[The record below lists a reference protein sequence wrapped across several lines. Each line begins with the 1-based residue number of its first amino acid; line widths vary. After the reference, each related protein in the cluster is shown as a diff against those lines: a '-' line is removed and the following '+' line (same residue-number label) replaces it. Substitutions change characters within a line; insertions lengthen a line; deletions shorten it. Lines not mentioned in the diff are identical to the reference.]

1 MGKLKKVGIF
11 LFLALGASALASCN
25 KETEQP
31 PIVEQPPVETVEE
44 LTLSSIT
51 LDTTNT
57 KTKYYLG
64 EVFTADGLKVTSNF
78 VKYVDGSPEAVKKDC
93 TDFYLNTEE
102 INMNKVGDYPVEVI
116 YRVGTKKVSNTYTIS
131 VKSSLFDE
139 SNVKYAS
146 GLEIKYSGTLDLLID
161 DTFTF
166 RTNALTA
173 KVHYFQNGAEVED
186 KAIAYTKINI
196 DYSAVDTSKVGT
208 YLIKY
213 SYSEP
218 VVING
223 VTYENEICS
232 FSIVSVSNPIQSI
245 ELVSGTT
252 TLPASVSGI
261 DTSDWKIKITKTKG
275 DPETVDYTDDM
286 FVISDV
292 VSFITGPQTAIVK
305 LAEDTDIR
313 TTVDL
318 TIIESTT
325 HDIVLGT
332 EFANYQNL
340 GEKIQ
345 LDASGLFFVSS
356 AAKVD
361 EARTNSNGSWKDS
374 YNAGLITFHARTT
387 IKGTSQPFEVVMN
400 QPGMIVLYIAS
411 TGSTERDVIAYSPEG
426 EELETFTTLA
436 STQIIQVS
444 ISVDTAGTY
453 KFVNPVNGCY
463 IHGCVIATEKVN

>member
-1 MGKLKKVGIF
+1 MGKFKKVGIF
-11 LFLALGASALASCN
+11 LFMALGVSALASCN
-25 KETEQP
+25 KETEEP
-31 PIVEQPPVETVEE
+31 GEDNPPVVVDPVEE

-51 LDTTNT
+51 VDTANA

-64 EVFTADGLKVTSNF
+64 EAFTADGLKVTSNF
-78 VKYVDGSPEAVKKDC
+78 IKYVDGSPEAVKKDC
-93 TDFYLNTEE
+93 TDFYLNTED
-102 INMNKVGDYPVEVI
+102 IDMNKVGDYPVEVI

-146 GLEIKYSGTLDLLID
+146 GLEIKYSGTLDLLIGD
-161 DTFTF
+161 DFTF

-173 KVHYFQNGAEVED
+173 RIHYFQNGVEVED
-186 KAIAYTKINI
+186 KAVAYTKIQI
-196 DYSAVDTSKVGT
+196 DSSAVDTSQVGT

-218 VVING
+218 VVIDG
-223 VTYENEICS
+223 TTYENTISS
-232 FSIVSVSNPIQSI
+232 FSIVSVTNPVKSI

-261 DTSDWKIKITKTKG
+261 DTSDWKMRITKTKG
-275 DPETVDYTDDM
+275 EPETVDYSDDM
-286 FVISDV
+286 FILSEV
-292 VSFITGPQTAIVK
+292 VSFITGSQTAIIK
-305 LAEDTDIR
+305 LAADTDIR

-318 TIIESTT
+318 TIVESTT

-332 EFANYQNL
+332 EFSNYQVVDD
-340 GEKIQ
+340 KIQ

-361 EARTNSNGSWKDS
+361 EARTDSSGNWKDK
-374 YNAGLITFHARTT
+374 YNLLITFHARTT
-387 IKGTSQPFEVVMN
+387 IKGTSQPFEVIMN

-411 TGSTERDVIAYSPEG
+411 TGSTERDITVYGPDG

-444 ISVDTAGTY
+444 ITVDTAGTY
-453 KFVNPVNGCY
+453 RFVNPVNGCY
-463 IHGCVIATEKVN
+463 IHGCVIATQKVN